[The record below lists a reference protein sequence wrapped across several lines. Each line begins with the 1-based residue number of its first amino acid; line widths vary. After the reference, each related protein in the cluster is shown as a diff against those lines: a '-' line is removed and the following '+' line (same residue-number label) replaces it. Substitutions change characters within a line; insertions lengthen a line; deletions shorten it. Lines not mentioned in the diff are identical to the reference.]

1 MSRRYY
7 PYRPVDAALK
17 RRRSYAFENVAK
29 PLSLAL
35 VARAVVSRAAIAFLF
50 FTVPVI
56 ADTATEA
63 HTDRLIN
70 SSSPYLLENA
80 HNPVDL
86 IEFNFC

>member
-1 MSRRYY
+1 MPSRMSRSH
-7 PYRPVDAALK
+7 YRSL
-17 RRRSYAFENVAK
+17 
-29 PLSLAL
+29 LSLVLLLAG
-35 VARAVVSRAAIAFLF
+35 AAIAFLF